1 MSCPASPSSRSRR
14 DPGFQ
19 TDRGP
24 HSRHGAECSHGRC
37 QRSRTRS
44 QAALRAVPSCLLLVV
59 LIKALGVGFFVLK
72 VMKKRKS
79 LARPPCPTQ
88 MYTKQPPHTSGTH
101 CTHHARTAGSLCNT
115 LYSLSAGTDNR
126 PPTTSAGVAA
136 RPRISRI
143 SEVYTHATEPSAVMI
158 SVSARAQ
165 DLKPPSELITSCPLC
180 YTLLPPPRRAAQIRA
195 LGPARLWGL
204 CDSLALVSPFAFYRS

>member
-1 MSCPASPSSRSRR
+1 MS
-14 DPGFQ
+14 
-19 TDRGP
+19 
-24 HSRHGAECSHGRC
+24 
-37 QRSRTRS
+37 
-44 QAALRAVPSCLLLVV
+44 
-59 LIKALGVGFFVLK
+59 
-72 VMKKRKS
+72 
-79 LARPPCPTQ
+79 
-88 MYTKQPPHTSGTH
+88 TKQPPHTSGTH

-126 PPTTSAGVAA
+126 PPTTSVQPVAA

-180 YTLLPPPRRAAQIRA
+180 YTLLPPPCRAAQIRA

-204 CDSLALVSPFAFYRS
+204 CDSLAFCFLPFLIQHQTRHTHRTHCTHTAGTLYSTLLLACSLSAGTDNHPPTKSSASGDW